1 MAKLTL
7 YTDELD
13 RPLPQVCM
21 RCGAPATLV
30 KEKRFSWGPP
40 WASAIMLAGFLI
52 LGLVFV
58 LALFILIPLLMW
70 RRTVPVPLCE
80 QHKNHWLPY
89 QITMYSGLIVLGGL
103 ITAIVYLVATAKAA
117 WDPKVNTAYM
127 LGFGGIVFLVLLIVV
142 GSVLLRQTIRPE
154 EITEDKITLVR
165 VHEDFIAALEAQDA
179 PRKKGKP
186 VPPPQAMLVEE
197 DDEDRGQRRK
207 PR

>member
-154 EITEDKITLVR
+154 EITEDKITLGAR
-165 VHEDFIAALEAQDA
+165 TRGLHCCPGSTGCPQE
-179 PRKKGKP
+179 KG
-186 VPPPQAMLVEE
+186 QACPATPGHVGG
-197 DDEDRGQRRK
+197 RG
-207 PR
+207 